1 MRDGTRNAVGTS
13 PSAFPFERWR
23 RFHRQNPQSKA
34 IFTPTAFFFLMI
46 RRLRRVRRAF
56 FSISSDSGGSL
67 MLNTPPKPSTLKA
80 RAVAPWESE
89 LPSFYRV
96 HPCSSQ
102 NVTDALR
109 DEVSYWEP
117 RNPIFISA
125 PTGRGKSHF
134 LRPCSSRTRLP
145 AIAPC

>member
-1 MRDGTRNAVGTS
+1 
-13 PSAFPFERWR
+13 
-23 RFHRQNPQSKA
+23 
-34 IFTPTAFFFLMI
+34 
-46 RRLRRVRRAF
+46 
-56 FSISSDSGGSL
+56 